1 MKNTVTEW
9 LPNILIMSC
18 CILIA
23 TSSTALASGGSWEWE
38 SNMDSI
44 VQSFSGPM
52 ARLISVLA
60 IIGLAALLMVNEFG
74 STLRRI
80 IQIVIGLTILLTA
93 STVVS
98 KFGGGSGCLLP

>member
-60 IIGLAALLMVNEFG
+60 IIGLAALLMVIWIYAAPHYSNRYRPDHSAQRFY
-74 STLRRI
+74 S
-80 IQIVIGLTILLTA
+80 
-93 STVVS
+93 S
-98 KFGGGSGCLLP
+98 K